1 VTFSEAQFTDV
12 VRQIDNGMNNLSAK
26 IAEIPRAAHAA
37 VDHWYIPGFVA
48 DAIMW
53 LAQKISDLAN
63 WIWNK
68 IKEVLEGVAAPLFF
82 FLRSFDWQDVRGL
95 ATQVGGQLKPGVLTT
110 VGNTW
115 KGTAATAYGKIIQPQ
130 GAAAD
135 KIGAISDK
143 ISTALQL
150 SAAAGL
156 VFYLAIG
163 AILVKFIAAMVT
175 VIAALGTVVFSW
187 AGVALVVEEAGV
199 NSALIWAAITAL
211 SSVLAWQVQQLIAV
225 HGELSDQSAFPGGHW
240 PDPTTGS
247 YNDGSVKDGD
257 ADWSLTG

>member
-1 VTFSEAQFTDV
+1 MGFSEAQFTDV
-12 VRQIDNGMNNLSAK
+12 IKQINKGMDDLSVK
-26 IAEIPRAAHAA
+26 IAEVPRVAHAA
-37 VDHWYIPGFVA
+37 ADHWYIPGFVK

-53 LAQKISDLAN
+53 LAKKITELAN
-63 WIWNK
+63 WLWNK
-68 IKEVLEGVAAPLFF
+68 IKEVLKGVAAPVFF

-115 KGTAATAYGKIIQPQ
+115 KGSAATAYGKIIQPQ

-135 KIGAISDK
+135 KVGAISDK

-156 VFYLAIG
+156 VFYLAIA
-163 AILVKFIAAMVT
+163 AILIKFIAAM
-175 VIAALGTVVFSW
+175 IAAIAAFGSGIFAW
-187 AGVALVVEEAGV
+187 AGAAIVVEEAGV
-199 NSALIWAAITAL
+199 NSALIWTAIGAL
-211 SSVLAWQVQQLIAV
+211 SAALATQVQQLIVV

-247 YNDGSVKDGD
+247 YSDGSVKDRD